1 MKTKEQSDK
10 TEKVITKGKVI
21 EAKFS
26 EQKKEAW
33 ESGIKILKQMEVIVP
48 LKLLLICNQIAGKVK
63 DESEFSIVTNIAER
77 DDETLFLSEE
87 FYIPKQIVAHASID
101 YLPDEKD
108 SGFKVVIH
116 RHPNGMDSF
125 SGTDQTFINQNFE
138 LSLLYTKKDGIIHG
152 IYNLRYNDFLIQI
165 PCTIII
171 DYGLE
176 EVDISNIKYP
186 EPLMII
192 DKPKNLKSR
201 RSINLNSLEAPSEW
215 NTERK
220 DVTRDKRLT
229 EENLDYDLMKRFM
242 LEEVS
247 EQLHELEYRVGML
260 EEETIFSGSSSGS
273 NFNSFREGLF

>member
-1 MKTKEQSDK
+1 MEEKKHKEKKQ
-10 TEKVITKGKVI
+10 EFKGKVI
-21 EAKFS
+21 EAKFT

-87 FYIPKQIVAHASID
+87 FYIPKQIVAHTSID

-108 SGFKVVIH
+108 SSYKVVIH
-116 RHPNGMDSF
+116 RHPDGCNSF
-125 SGTDQTFINQNFE
+125 SGTDQSFINQNFE
-138 LSLLYTKKDGIIHG
+138 LSLLYTKKDGFVHG
-152 IYNLRYNDFLIQI
+152 IYNLKYNNFLIQI

-176 EVDISNIKYP
+176 EVDISNIQYP
-186 EPLMII
+186 ERLMII

-201 RSINLNSLEAPSEW
+201 RSINLNSLDAPSEW
-215 NTERK
+215 NSEKK
-220 DVTRDKRLT
+220 DTMHNKRLT

-260 EEETIFSGSSSGS
+260 EEETIFSGSNSGS